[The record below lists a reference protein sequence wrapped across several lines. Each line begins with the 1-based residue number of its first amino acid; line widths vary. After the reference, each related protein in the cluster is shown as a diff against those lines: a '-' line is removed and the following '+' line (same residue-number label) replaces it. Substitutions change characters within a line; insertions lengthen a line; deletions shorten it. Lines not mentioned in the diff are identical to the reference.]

1 MKFRTG
7 FALLASLTLVA
18 GGCASTGG
26 GPGAG
31 DPDAPQ
37 ETELSRNAT
46 LFLSQAQL
54 TGDEAEQ
61 NNRYQQALEAAQ
73 AGIAADS
80 AHALSYLLAGQALI
94 GLGQTAEAD
103 DFLTEAVALYDG
115 YAQEVEAIREEAWI
129 EAYNEGVDALGT
141 GDEQAAQVSFERGHE
156 IYQERPEAMIQLGT
170 MYVSSGEHDL
180 AIERFGQAVD
190 VILEKAEEQDEETRA
205 FWMENLEPV
214 AFNRAQLLA
223 QQGRYNEAET
233 AYRNF
238 LERDPDNI
246 GAISNLAVVLVNKG
260 DSAGAEQIY
269 SELMSRPGMTAE
281 DFFVTGIG
289 LFQVESFEQAARA
302 FGEAHRLNP
311 QSRDAIYNYAQTL
324 YLAEDFESLVEIE
337 DALLTA
343 DAFNENAYRLVAQS
357 HLQTGDQQ
365 TAVQFL
371 ERMQALPFDLS
382 QTQLQP
388 MAGGGARISGMV
400 TTLSGE
406 PGSQFRIRFTFMD
419 PAGTD
424 LGSTEVTGTLPAQ
437 EESVA
442 VQGEWN
448 GEGRVTSFRYEVLSH

>member
-7 FALLASLTLVA
+7 IALLASLTLVA

-61 NNRYQQALEAAQ
+61 DNRYEQALEAAQ

-80 AHALSYLLAGQALI
+80 AHALSHLLAGQALI
-94 GLGQTAEAD
+94 GLGRTEEAD
-103 DFLTEAVALYDG
+103 DHLTQAVALYGG

-129 EAYNEGVDALGT
+129 EAYNAGVDALEA
-141 GDEQAAQVSFERGHE
+141 GDAQTAQAHFEEGHE
-156 IYQERPEAMIQLGT
+156 IYRERPEAMIQLGT
-170 MYVSSGEHDL
+170 MYVSSGDHDR
-180 AIERFGQAVD
+180 AIEVFGLAEE
-190 VILEKAEEQDEETRA
+190 VILANAAEQDEETRA

-223 QQGRYNEAET
+223 QEGRLDEAEM
-233 AYRNF
+233 AYRSF

-260 DSAGAEQIY
+260 DNAGAEAIY
-269 SELMSRPGMTAE
+269 ADLMSRPGMTAE

-311 QSRDAIYNYAQTL
+311 ESRDALYNYAQTL
-324 YLAEDFESLVEIE
+324 YLDEDFESLIEIQ
-337 DALLTA
+337 DVLLEA

-382 QTQLQP
+382 ETQLQP
-388 MAGGGARISGMV
+388 MAGGGARIRGMV

-406 PGSQFRIRFTFMD
+406 PGSQFQIRFTFMD
-419 PAGTD
+419 AEGTA

-437 EESVA
+437 EERVA
-442 VQGEWN
+442 IQGEWN
-448 GEGRVTSFRYEVLSH
+448 GEGRVTSYRYEVLSH